1 MAQYEYMV
9 VPFMGK
15 LKSRQT
21 ASDVSVQ
28 LQSLIN
34 QNASQGWELDQIQAV
49 NIEVKPGCLAG
60 VFGAKDVYIKIDQVV
75 FRKTK

>member
-1 MAQYEYMV
+1 
-9 VPFMGK
+9 MGK